1 VQSLRHA
8 YLSACELNPAVKDY
22 ELLDYVSVTEWNN
35 GFKEL
40 NYDDICQILSVDVG
54 NTTKLIST
62 IPLDVTKLANMKFED
77 FIKPMGKDL
86 AKAYSI
92 NDNGANGKSN
102 LKANIENKFSTQ
114 HERSD
119 VVKKV
124 ETIKACLE
132 RFSIVIFHM
141 IREGNKPN
149 DVYDLINSPHY
160 VPDTD
165 DKHGYVLEGIAEE
178 VICPKILSNRISQAS
193 VDIRNSM
200 NRDECK
206 TLEVLSTTR
215 QSQQSIPVDVFV
227 RMLP

>member
-1 VQSLRHA
+1 
-8 YLSACELNPAVKDY
+8 
-22 ELLDYVSVTEWNN
+22 
-35 GFKEL
+35 
-40 NYDDICQILSVDVG
+40 
-54 NTTKLIST
+54 
-62 IPLDVTKLANMKFED
+62 
-77 FIKPMGKDL
+77 
-86 AKAYSI
+86 
-92 NDNGANGKSN
+92 
-102 LKANIENKFSTQ
+102 
-114 HERSD
+114 
-119 VVKKV
+119 
-124 ETIKACLE
+124 
-132 RFSIVIFHM
+132 M